1 MSVTIPAVEW
11 IPLNT
16 QEKNTQQ
23 DALHATFDAEQV
35 LRKGLT
41 NRLARIEG
49 HVRSVREMVLQD
61 RPSRDVV
68 LQVQAIKAAL
78 NQFALTLLE
87 HELKQEMHLSEETQ
101 PQVEELIQTLK
112 MLLKHA

>member
-1 MSVTIPAVEW
+1 MSVTVPAVEW

-16 QEKNTQQ
+16 QERKTQQ
-23 DALHATFDAEQV
+23 DAILPSLDAEQV

-61 RPSRDVV
+61 RPSRDLV

-87 HELKQEMHLSEETQ
+87 HELKQEMHLTEETQ
-101 PQVEELIQTLK
+101 PRIEELIQTLK